1 MMPHAHLAHVP
12 GAAGPGFVPLAA
24 MWFVMMAAMM
34 APTVW
39 PWVRAF
45 HRFDAVDPAS
55 AGGTG
60 GPFGGSGLVGVS
72 GALGAGRRA
81 RGPRAIGTAVF
92 GAGYLAAWLVY
103 SLGAALLHLALQRT
117 GVFDPGHG
125 LGPAAGAAILVAAGL
140 YQFAPLKRACLT
152 HCRNPFG
159 FFLSRWR
166 SGPAAGFRMGLLH
179 GLFCVGCCWALMLTA
194 LAVGVM
200 SLWWM
205 AALTAAAFVEQAVPG
220 GARLRVPLGL
230 ALIVGGI
237 ARL

>member
-45 HRFDAVDPAS
+45 HRFDAVDPGG
-55 AGGTG
+55 AGGAGTG
-60 GPFGGSGLVGVS
+60 GLFGAS

-152 HCRNPFG
+152 HCRNPFS

-205 AALTAAAFVEQAVPG
+205 AALAGVAFVEQVAPRG
-220 GARLRVPLGL
+220 DLLRVPLGI
-230 ALIVGGI
+230 ALVVAGVL
-237 ARL
+237 RM